1 MGGRKIADNCYE
13 VERSTTLSCNR
24 AKFHEVEFWHQRM
37 GYLNFKDLSKA
48 AKKDFIHGLPKLGK
62 IEKTV
67 CEPCQMG
74 KHIKSHK
81 FHPHSRPLELLHM
94 DLMWPSRT
102 ESIGG
107 RKYIIVIVDNFQ
119 DIHRSFYSEKSL
131 RPLNMP
137 KSYSRS
143 YKMERATTSREFEV
157 TMSKNSKMQVLQTSM
172 RRTTPSKSFQRPS
185 LNKMKSLKEKSSDE
199 L

>member
-1 MGGRKIADNCYE
+1 
-13 VERSTTLSCNR
+13 
-24 AKFHEVEFWHQRM
+24 
-37 GYLNFKDLSKA
+37 
-48 AKKDFIHGLPKLGK
+48 
-62 IEKTV
+62 
-67 CEPCQMG
+67 
-74 KHIKSHK
+74 
-81 FHPHSRPLELLHM
+81 
-94 DLMWPSRT
+94 
-102 ESIGG
+102 
-107 RKYIIVIVDNFQ
+107 
-119 DIHRSFYSEKSL
+119 
-131 RPLNMP
+131 MP